1 MKYTVNIERKMGA
14 NEKAEFCAEKS
25 IFLKKAAEI
34 VDAECKKVF
43 LPQEHVYIKFSDDSA
58 ADFLSYHLIYR
69 NGKVC
74 VSTHKCNDSYIQ
86 QFTADIQRKYLT
98 FVGINNAY
106 RFYEMKPCNKQHV
119 KRQITNEKNILLGNG
134 EWFQASFGRMA
145 VEENSIWDQ
154 RTYYY
159 PEHMYWIKYL
169 EKIREGYKDISDV
182 HYGDDADAS
191 KTMSLNRF
199 CIETADNASGR
210 LYKSLYYF
218 ARNTVE
224 EAKINVEIN
233 PKIISKSKEL
243 VNQMSKCQTVK
254 EFNDT
259 FMLLMGV
266 LQRPIKTERS
276 CGVQS
281 LIAEKKE
288 DFAGIIRRERDLIQ
302 SMEGVLYNGGAGAA
316 LTNLDFSNYGIEVY
330 DATDSQYHEVLKKLS
345 SDIQGMVKNIYRVIP
360 HKQKQQFDAY
370 VSQKGIKNIKRL
382 WHGSRNENW
391 MSIIQNSLKLNP
403 DAVITG
409 KMFGDGIYFA
419 PSSMK
424 SFGYTSMYG
433 SYWAKGN
440 SSSAFMG
447 LYVCAF
453 GKPYD
458 VYTWLPGKDYKKEAE
473 KYNCLFAHKGN
484 SLKNDEIIFYNEA
497 AMCLQYI
504 VEFHK

>member
-1 MKYTVNIERKMGA
+1 MKYTVNVEHKLTGV
-14 NEKAEFCAEKS
+14 NEKSEFCAEKES
-25 IFLKKAAEI
+25 FLKKAAEI
-34 VDAECKKVF
+34 IDAECKKVF
-43 LPQEHVYIKFSDDSA
+43 LPQEHVYVKFSDDSGVE
-58 ADFLSYHLIYR
+58 FLSYHLVYR

-74 VSTHKCNDSYIQ
+74 TSIHECDDSYVQ
-86 QFTADIQRKYLT
+86 QFTADIQQKYLT

-119 KRQITNEKNILLGNG
+119 MRQISSEKRILLGNG

-145 VEENSIWDQ
+145 VEENSVWDQ

-159 PEHMYWIKYL
+159 PAYMYWIKYL
-169 EKIREGYKDISDV
+169 EKVREGYKDISDV
-182 HYGDDADAS
+182 HYDDAADVS
-191 KTMSLNRF
+191 KTAGINRF

-210 LYKSLYYF
+210 LYKSLYSF
-218 ARNTVE
+218 ARNAIE
-224 EAKINVEIN
+224 KAKINVEIN

-243 VNQMSKCQTVK
+243 VSQMSKCRTVK

-266 LQRPIKTERS
+266 LQRPIETGRN
-276 CGVQS
+276 CGVKS

-288 DFAGIIRRERDLIQ
+288 DFTGIIQRERDLIQ
-302 SMEGVLYNGGAGAA
+302 SMEGVLYKGHTGIA
-316 LTNLDFSNYGIEVY
+316 LTDFSNYDIEVY
-330 DATDSQYHEVLKKLS
+330 DATDTQYHEVLKKLS
-345 SDIQGMVKNIYRVIP
+345 PDIQRMVKNIYRVIP

-370 VSQKGIKNIKRL
+370 VSQKGIENIKRL

-409 KMFGDGIYFA
+409 KMFGEGIYFA

-424 SFGYTSMYG
+424 SFGYTSIQG
-433 SYWAKGN
+433 SYWANGT
-440 SSSAFMG
+440 SRSAFMG

-453 GKPYD
+453 GTPYD

-473 KYNCLFAHKGN
+473 KYNCLFAHKGA
-484 SLKNDEIIFYNEA
+484 SLKNDEIVFYNEA

-504 VEFHK
+504 VEFQK